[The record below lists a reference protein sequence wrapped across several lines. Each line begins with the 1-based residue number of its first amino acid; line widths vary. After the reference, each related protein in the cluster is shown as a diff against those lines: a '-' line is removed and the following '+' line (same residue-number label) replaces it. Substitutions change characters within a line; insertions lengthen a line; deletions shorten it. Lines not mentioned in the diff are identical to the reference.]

1 MKTVDEIASELQGS
15 CLSLNEVLERNDM
28 DGADGDLDFCAS
40 LDSIVFCCESCNW
53 WCEVSEM
60 SDDGDSQGICFDCV
74 ES

>member
-15 CLSLNEVLERNDM
+15 CHSLNEVLERNNM
-28 DGADGDLDFCAS
+28 EGADNDAEFCAS
-40 LDSIVFCCESCNW
+40 LDSLVFCCECCNW

-60 SDDGDSQGICFDCV
+60 ADDGGAQGICFDCV